1 MPGLSGE
8 LEIGIEVR
16 RAGYLKYPN
25 VPLISKYGYPMDIQ
39 VWISHVYPSVD
50 ISWISKYGYPMD
62 IQVWISHVYPSVDIP
77 WISKYGY
84 PIDIQYGYLMDILWL
99 SSMDIHAG

>member
-39 VWISHVYPSVD
+39 VWVSHVYPSVD
-50 ISWISKYGYPMD
+50 IPWISKYGYPMD

-77 WISKYGY
+77 WISYRYPVWISHGY
-84 PIDIQYGYLMDILWL
+84 PMVIQYGYPCGIGE
-99 SSMDIHAG
+99 I